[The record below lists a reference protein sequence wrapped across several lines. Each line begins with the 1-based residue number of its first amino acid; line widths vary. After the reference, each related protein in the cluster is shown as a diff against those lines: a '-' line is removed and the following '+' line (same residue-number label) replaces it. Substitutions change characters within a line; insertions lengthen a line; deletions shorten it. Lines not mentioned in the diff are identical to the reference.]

1 MNALKT
7 NFVDGGGGHTVEELY
22 RAAMLLGS
30 EIMTTIKT
38 NFLLDLEK

>member
-7 NFVDGGGGHTVEELY
+7 NFVDGGGHTVEELY